1 MLYFSFIYLHL
12 LYGVEV
18 YANTSK
24 SSLKPLLVLNN
35 KILHVLQM

>member
-1 MLYFSFIYLHL
+1 MLYFSFIYPHL

-24 SSLKPLLVLNN
+24 SSLKTINGI
-35 KILHVLQM
+35 K